1 MEPEVR
7 NKLDLAIEI
16 RDVYAR
22 EILDFAGNPAIEVE
36 VLAGGEIIGKA
47 SVAGEN
53 YSKKEQIEKQTEKQQ
68 VHIEEKIE
76 LLNSQIAPEIIG
88 ENVFEQRKIDTILK
102 ENGNEQT
109 SFAISLAVARAAA
122 AAEKIPLYRYL
133 GGVRAVHPSMPQL
146 IRKEEIEIEKIKEIK
161 VEESMVLTKLF
172 ERILEE
178 QNEGKKM
185 ILSQET
191 AGTEDSFLVDLAVA
205 ANITMILVENRES
218 AYYTVLNNRLLQLE
232 EKIGG

>member
-53 YSKKEQIEKQTEKQQ
+53 YSKKEQTEKQTEKQQ

-161 VEESMVLTKLF
+161 IEESTVLTKLF

>member
-47 SVAGEN
+47 SMAGKN
-53 YSKKEQIEKQTEKQQ
+53 YSKKEQTEKQQ

-102 ENGNEQT
+102 ENGNITCSGASSSGCRKDSALQVSWRCTCGT
-109 SFAISLAVARAAA
+109 SKYAAVGQKR
-122 AAEKIPLYRYL
+122 R
-133 GGVRAVHPSMPQL
+133 
-146 IRKEEIEIEKIKEIK
+146 
-161 VEESMVLTKLF
+161 
-172 ERILEE
+172 
-178 QNEGKKM
+178 N
-185 ILSQET
+185 
-191 AGTEDSFLVDLAVA
+191 
-205 ANITMILVENRES
+205 
-218 AYYTVLNNRLLQLE
+218 
-232 EKIGG
+232 

>member
-53 YSKKEQIEKQTEKQQ
+53 YSKKEQIDKQTEKQQ

-88 ENVFEQRKIDTILK
+88 KNVFEQRKIDTILK

>member
-7 NKLDLAIEI
+7 NKLDLAVEI

-47 SVAGEN
+47 SVAGKN
-53 YSKKEQIEKQTEKQQ
+53 YNKKEQTEKQQ
-68 VHIEEKIE
+68 MDIEGKIE

-122 AAEKIPLYRYL
+122 AAE
-133 GGVRAVHPSMPQL
+133 
-146 IRKEEIEIEKIKEIK
+146 EIEIEKIKEIK
-161 VEESMVLTKLF
+161 IDESTVLTKLF
-172 ERILEE
+172 ERILKE
-178 QNEGKKM
+178 QNEGNKL

-232 EKIGG
+232 EKISG

>member
-47 SVAGEN
+47 SMAGKN
-53 YSKKEQIEKQTEKQQ
+53 YSKKEQTEKQQ

-88 ENVFEQRKIDTILK
+88 EILK

-122 AAEKIPLYRYL
+122 AAEKVPLYRYL

-161 VEESMVLTKLF
+161 IDESTVLTKLF
-172 ERILEE
+172 ERILKE
-178 QNEGKKM
+178 QNEGNKM

-232 EKIGG
+232 EKISG

>member
-53 YSKKEQIEKQTEKQQ
+53 YSKKEQIDKQTEKQQ

-146 IRKEEIEIEKIKEIK
+146 IRKEEIEVEKIKEIK
-161 VEESMVLTKLF
+161 IEESTVLTKLF

>member
-36 VLAGGEIIGKA
+36 VLAGGIIGKA
-47 SVAGEN
+47 SMAGKN
-53 YSKKEQIEKQTEKQQ
+53 YSKKEQTEKQQ

-161 VEESMVLTKLF
+161 IDESTVLTKLF
-172 ERILEE
+172 ERILKE
-178 QNEGKKM
+178 QNEGNKM

-232 EKIGG
+232 EKISG

>member
-161 VEESMVLTKLF
+161 VEESTVLTKLF

-218 AYYTVLNNRLLQLE
+218 AFYTVLNNRLLQLE

>member
-1 MEPEVR
+1 MYKYLP
-7 NKLDLAIEI
+7 IT
-16 RDVYAR
+16 DVYAR
-22 EILDFAGNPAIEVE
+22 EILDSRGNPTIEVE

-47 SVAGEN
+47 SMAGEN
-53 YSKKEQIEKQTEKQQ
+53 YSKKEQTEKQQ

-161 VEESMVLTKLF
+161 IDESTVLTKLF
-172 ERILEE
+172 ERILKE
-178 QNEGKKM
+178 QNEGNKL

-232 EKIGG
+232 EKISG

>member
-161 VEESMVLTKLF
+161 VEESTVLTKLF

-232 EKIGG
+232 EKIG

>member
-146 IRKEEIEIEKIKEIK
+146 IRKEEIEVEKIKEIK
-161 VEESMVLTKLF
+161 VEESTVLTKLF

-191 AGTEDSFLVDLAVA
+191 AGTEDSFLVDIAVA

>member
-47 SVAGEN
+47 SMAGKN
-53 YSKKEQIEKQTEKQQ
+53 YSKKEQTEKQQ

-146 IRKEEIEIEKIKEIK
+146 VRKEEIEIEKITI
-161 VEESMVLTKLF
+161 LTKLF

-178 QNEGKKM
+178 QNEGKKL

-205 ANITMILVENRES
+205 ANITLILVENRES

>member
-161 VEESMVLTKLF
+161 VEESTVLTKLF

-185 ILSQET
+185 LLSQKA

>member
-161 VEESMVLTKLF
+161 IEESTVLTKLF

-185 ILSQET
+185 ILSQKT

>member
-47 SVAGEN
+47 SMAGKN
-53 YSKKEQIEKQTEKQQ
+53 YSKKEQTEKRQ

-122 AAEKIPLYRYL
+122 AAEK
-133 GGVRAVHPSMPQL
+133 MPQL

-161 VEESMVLTKLF
+161 IDESTVLTKLF
-172 ERILEE
+172 ERILKE
-178 QNEGKKM
+178 QNEGNKM

-232 EKIGG
+232 EKISG

>member
-68 VHIEEKIE
+68 VYIEEKIE

-161 VEESMVLTKLF
+161 VEESTVLTKLF

>member
-36 VLAGGEIIGKA
+36 VLAGEEIIGKA

-146 IRKEEIEIEKIKEIK
+146 IRKEEIEVEKIKEIK
-161 VEESMVLTKLF
+161 IEESTVLTKLF

-178 QNEGKKM
+178 QNEGKKL

>member
-161 VEESMVLTKLF
+161 VEESTVLTKLF

-232 EKIGG
+232 EKISG

>member
-47 SVAGEN
+47 SMAGKN
-53 YSKKEQIEKQTEKQQ
+53 YSKKEQTEKQQ

-122 AAEKIPLYRYL
+122 AAEKIPLL

-161 VEESMVLTKLF
+161 IDESTVLTKLF
-172 ERILEE
+172 ERILKE
-178 QNEGKKM
+178 QNEGNKL

-232 EKIGG
+232 EKISG

>member
-161 VEESMVLTKLF
+161 IEESTVLTKLF

-178 QNEGKKM
+178 QNEGNKL

>member
-47 SVAGEN
+47 SVAGGN

-146 IRKEEIEIEKIKEIK
+146 IRKEEIEVEKIKEIK
-161 VEESMVLTKLF
+161 VEESTVLTKLF

>member
-47 SVAGEN
+47 SMAGKN
-53 YSKKEQIEKQTEKQQ
+53 YSKKEQTEKQQ

-109 SFAISLAVARAAA
+109 SFAMARAAA

-161 VEESMVLTKLF
+161 IDESTVLTKLF
-172 ERILEE
+172 ERILKE
-178 QNEGKKM
+178 QNEGNKM

-232 EKIGG
+232 EKISG

>member
-47 SVAGEN
+47 SVAGKN

-161 VEESMVLTKLF
+161 VEESTVLTKLF

>member
-36 VLAGGEIIGKA
+36 VLVGGEIIGKA

-53 YSKKEQIEKQTEKQQ
+53 YSKKEQIDKQTEKQQ

-109 SFAISLAVARAAA
+109 SFSISLAVARAAA

-133 GGVRAVHPSMPQL
+133 GGVRAVHPSMPKL

-161 VEESMVLTKLF
+161 VEESTVLTKLF

>member
-1 MEPEVR
+1 MYKYLP
-7 NKLDLAIEI
+7 IT
-16 RDVYAR
+16 DVYAR
-22 EILDFAGNPAIEVE
+22 EILDSRGNPTIEVE

-161 VEESMVLTKLF
+161 VEESTVLTKLF

>member
-47 SVAGEN
+47 SMAGKN
-53 YSKKEQIEKQTEKQQ
+53 YSKKEQTEKQQ

-109 SFAISLAVARAAA
+109 SFAISLAISLAVARAAA

-161 VEESMVLTKLF
+161 IDESTVLTKLF
-172 ERILEE
+172 ERILKE
-178 QNEGKKM
+178 QNEGNKL

-232 EKIGG
+232 EKISG

>member
-53 YSKKEQIEKQTEKQQ
+53 YSKKEQIEKQIEKQQ

-146 IRKEEIEIEKIKEIK
+146 IRKEEIEVEKIKEIK
-161 VEESMVLTKLF
+161 VEESTVLTKLF

>member
-1 MEPEVR
+1 M
-7 NKLDLAIEI
+7 
-16 RDVYAR
+16 
-22 EILDFAGNPAIEVE
+22 
-36 VLAGGEIIGKA
+36 
-47 SVAGEN
+47 
-53 YSKKEQIEKQTEKQQ
+53 
-68 VHIEEKIE
+68 
-76 LLNSQIAPEIIG
+76 
-88 ENVFEQRKIDTILK
+88 
-102 ENGNEQT
+102 
-109 SFAISLAVARAAA
+109 ARAAA

-146 IRKEEIEIEKIKEIK
+146 VRKEEIEIEKIKEIK
-161 VEESMVLTKLF
+161 VDESTILTKLF

-178 QNEGKKM
+178 QNEGKKL

-205 ANITMILVENRES
+205 ANITLILVENRES

>member
-1 MEPEVR
+1 MYKYLP
-7 NKLDLAIEI
+7 IT
-16 RDVYAR
+16 DVYAR
-22 EILDFAGNPAIEVE
+22 EILDSRGNPTIEVE

-47 SVAGEN
+47 SMAGKN
-53 YSKKEQIEKQTEKQQ
+53 YSKKEQTEKQQ

-122 AAEKIPLYRYL
+122 AAEKVPLYRYL

-161 VEESMVLTKLF
+161 MDESTVLTKLF
-172 ERILEE
+172 ERILKE
-178 QNEGKKM
+178 QNEGNKM

-232 EKIGG
+232 EKISG

>member
-47 SVAGEN
+47 SMAGKN
-53 YSKKEQIEKQTEKQQ
+53 YSNKEQTEKQQ
-68 VHIEEKIE
+68 VHIEKIE

-161 VEESMVLTKLF
+161 IDESTVLTKLF
-172 ERILEE
+172 ERILKE
-178 QNEGKKM
+178 QNEGNKM

-232 EKIGG
+232 EKISG

>member
-47 SVAGEN
+47 SVAGGN

-109 SFAISLAVARAAA
+109 SFVISLAVARAAA

-161 VEESMVLTKLF
+161 VEESTVLTKLF

>member
-47 SVAGEN
+47 SVAGGN

-161 VEESMVLTKLF
+161 IEESTVLTKLF

>member
-146 IRKEEIEIEKIKEIK
+146 IRKEEIEVEKIKEIK
-161 VEESMVLTKLF
+161 VEESTVLTKLF

-185 ILSQET
+185 ILSQKT